1 VQKKSGIV
9 RKSLTNSY
17 LFTVK
22 KQGVSM
28 KEKPIKTMGLK
39 NGMTLNFYDASRSLI
54 GDRWL
59 ISLIIRMEI
68 PVVDVLINDEG
79 KSMDS
84 LSEIKKVL
92 GEKVLFE
99 QKRERIFV
107 AESEKQNVFEEV
119 YNLFIDSVVGYLS
132 NKAFPKRYVLKKYR
146 EKVERES
153 WYH

>member
-1 VQKKSGIV
+1 M
-9 RKSLTNSY
+9 N
-17 LFTVK
+17 
-22 KQGVSM
+22 
-28 KEKPIKTMGLK
+28 EKLIKTMELK
-39 NGMTLNFYDASRSLI
+39 NGMKLNFYDASRRLA

-68 PVVDVLINDEG
+68 PVVEALSNDEG

-84 LSEIKKVL
+84 VGEIKKVL

-107 AESEKQNVFEEV
+107 EESEKQTVFEEV
-119 YNLFIDSVVGYLS
+119 YNFFIDSVLGYLS
-132 NKAFPKRYVLKKYR
+132 NNAFPKRYVLKKYR
-146 EKVERES
+146 EKVEQES

>member
-1 VQKKSGIV
+1 
-9 RKSLTNSY
+9 
-17 LFTVK
+17 
-22 KQGVSM
+22 M
-28 KEKPIKTMGLK
+28 EEKLIKTMDLT
-39 NGMTLNFYDASRSLI
+39 NGMQLNFYDGSRRLA

-68 PVVDVLINDEG
+68 PVTEVSINDG
-79 KSMDS
+79 KKSMESVD
-84 LSEIKKVL
+84 EIKKVL

-99 QKRERIFV
+99 LKRERIFV
-107 AESEKQNVFEEV
+107 ADSEKQTVFEEV
-119 YNLFIDSVVGYLS
+119 YDFFIDSVLGYLS

>member
-1 VQKKSGIV
+1 
-9 RKSLTNSY
+9 
-17 LFTVK
+17 
-22 KQGVSM
+22 M
-28 KEKPIKTMGLK
+28 KEKLIKTMGLK
-39 NGMTLNFYDASRSLI
+39 NGMKLKFYDASRPLA

-59 ISLIIRMEI
+59 ISLIIIAEMS
-68 PVVDVLINDEG
+68 VVEALINDEG

-84 LSEIKKVL
+84 VGEIKKVL

-107 AESEKQNVFEEV
+107 GESEKQTVFEEV
-119 YNLFIDSVVGYLS
+119 YNFFIDSVLGYLS

-146 EKVERES
+146 EKLERES

>member
-1 VQKKSGIV
+1 
-9 RKSLTNSY
+9 
-17 LFTVK
+17 
-22 KQGVSM
+22 M
-28 KEKPIKTMGLK
+28 KEKLIKTMDLS
-39 NGMTLNFYDASRSLI
+39 NGMQLNFYDNSRKLA

-68 PVVDVLINDEG
+68 PVAEVSINDEG
-79 KSMDS
+79 KSMESVD
-84 LSEIKKVL
+84 EIKKVL
-92 GEKVLFE
+92 GEKVVFE

-107 AESEKQNVFEEV
+107 NESEKQTVFQEL
-119 YNLFIDSVVGYLS
+119 YDFFIDSVLGYLS

>member
-1 VQKKSGIV
+1 MCKHKDFKGF
-9 RKSLTNSY
+9 Y
-17 LFTVK
+17 
-22 KQGVSM
+22 M
-28 KEKPIKTMGLK
+28 EEKLIKTMDLT
-39 NGMTLNFYDASRSLI
+39 NGMQLNFYDVSRRLA

-68 PVVDVLINDEG
+68 PVTEVSSNDGE
-79 KSMDS
+79 KSMESVD
-84 LSEIKKVL
+84 EIKKVL

-107 AESEKQNVFEEV
+107 ADSEKQTAFEEL
-119 YNLFIDSVVGYLS
+119 YDFFIDSVLGYLS
-132 NKAFPKRYVLKKYR
+132 NKAFPKRYVLKQYR

>member
-1 VQKKSGIV
+1 
-9 RKSLTNSY
+9 
-17 LFTVK
+17 
-22 KQGVSM
+22 M
-28 KEKPIKTMGLK
+28 EEKLIKTMDLT
-39 NGMTLNFYDASRSLI
+39 NGMQLNFYDGSRRLA

-68 PVVDVLINDEG
+68 PVTEVSINHGE
-79 KSMDS
+79 KSMESVD
-84 LSEIKKVL
+84 EIKKVL

-99 QKRERIFV
+99 LKRERIFV
-107 AESEKQNVFEEV
+107 ADSEKQTVFEEV
-119 YNLFIDSVVGYLS
+119 YDFFIDSVLGYLS

>member
-1 VQKKSGIV
+1 
-9 RKSLTNSY
+9 
-17 LFTVK
+17 
-22 KQGVSM
+22 M
-28 KEKPIKTMGLK
+28 KEKLIKTMDLS
-39 NGMTLNFYDASRSLI
+39 NGMQLNFYDASRRLA

-68 PVVDVLINDEG
+68 PVAEVSINDGG
-79 KSMDS
+79 KSVESVD
-84 LSEIKKVL
+84 EIKNVL

-99 QKRERIFV
+99 LKRERIFV
-107 AESEKQNVFEEV
+107 GENEKQTVFEEV
-119 YNLFIDSVVGYLS
+119 YDFFIDSVLGYLS

>member
-1 VQKKSGIV
+1 MS
-9 RKSLTNSY
+9 
-17 LFTVK
+17 
-22 KQGVSM
+22 
-28 KEKPIKTMGLK
+28 EKLIKTMELK
-39 NGMTLNFYDASRSLI
+39 NGMKLNFYDVSRRLA

-68 PVVDVLINDEG
+68 PVTEVSINGGE
-79 KSMDS
+79 KSMESVD
-84 LSEIKKVL
+84 EIKKVL

-99 QKRERIFV
+99 LKRERIFV
-107 AESEKQNVFEEV
+107 ADSEKQTVFEEI
-119 YNLFIDSVVGYLS
+119 YDFFIDSVLGYLS

>member
-1 VQKKSGIV
+1 ME
-9 RKSLTNSY
+9 
-17 LFTVK
+17 
-22 KQGVSM
+22 KQGCCM
-28 KEKPIKTMGLK
+28 KEKLIKTMGLK
-39 NGMTLNFYDASRSLI
+39 NGMKLKFYDASRPLA

-59 ISLIIRMEI
+59 ISLIIIAEMS
-68 PVVDVLINDEG
+68 VVEALINDEG

-84 LSEIKKVL
+84 VGEIKKVL

-107 AESEKQNVFEEV
+107 GESEKQTVFEEV
-119 YNLFIDSVVGYLS
+119 YNFFIDSVLGYLS

-153 WYH
+153 WHH

>member
-1 VQKKSGIV
+1 
-9 RKSLTNSY
+9 
-17 LFTVK
+17 
-22 KQGVSM
+22 M
-28 KEKPIKTMGLK
+28 KEKLIKTIELK
-39 NGMTLNFYDASRSLI
+39 NGMKLNFYDASRRLA

-68 PVVDVLINDEG
+68 PVVEVLINDEG

-84 LSEIKKVL
+84 VGEIKKVV

-107 AESEKQNVFEEV
+107 GESEKQTVFEEV
-119 YNLFIDSVVGYLS
+119 YNFFIDSVLGYLS

-146 EKVERES
+146 EKIERGS

>member
-1 VQKKSGIV
+1 
-9 RKSLTNSY
+9 
-17 LFTVK
+17 
-22 KQGVSM
+22 M
-28 KEKPIKTMGLK
+28 EEKLIKTMDLT
-39 NGMTLNFYDASRSLI
+39 NGMQLNFYDASRRLA

-68 PVVDVLINDEG
+68 PVTEVSINHGE
-79 KSMDS
+79 KSMESVD
-84 LSEIKKVL
+84 EIKKVL

-99 QKRERIFV
+99 LKRERIFV
-107 AESEKQNVFEEV
+107 ADSEKQTVFEEV
-119 YNLFIDSVVGYLS
+119 YDFFIDSVLGYLS

>member
-1 VQKKSGIV
+1 M
-9 RKSLTNSY
+9 N
-17 LFTVK
+17 
-22 KQGVSM
+22 
-28 KEKPIKTMGLK
+28 EKLIKTMELK
-39 NGMTLNFYDASRSLI
+39 NGMKLNFYDASRRLA

-68 PVVDVLINDEG
+68 PVVEALITDEE

-84 LSEIKKVL
+84 VGEIKKVL

-107 AESEKQNVFEEV
+107 GESEKQTVFEEV
-119 YNLFIDSVVGYLS
+119 YNFFIDSVLGYLS
-132 NKAFPKRYVLKKYR
+132 NNAFPKRYVLKKYR
-146 EKVERES
+146 EKVEQES